1 MLGGAAR
8 RIAAHAAR
16 RLTSTASAP
25 RATTP
30 CATLLDATRFRTH
43 RAATRWTA
51 ARAFASSPTT
61 ASAIADLRR
70 HSAEAEGAGE
80 KTTGA
85 SDAAVA
91 PRRARVHA
99 AAAHRPRALTVD
111 ELKAALAAG
120 ARATRR
126 PLELWAGI
134 VDWTT
139 PGRRERVVA
148 ARRLREWR
156 FAANSTKL
164 KRRLKMNKHKHR
176 KRRKRDRLKNK

>member
-70 HSAEAEGAGE
+70 PSAEAEGAGE

-139 PGRRERVVA
+139 PGRRG
-148 ARRLREWR
+148 ARRRG
-156 FAANSTKL
+156 AATARVAVRGEQHEAEAAAEDEQAQASEAAEAG
-164 KRRLKMNKHKHR
+164 
-176 KRRKRDRLKNK
+176 